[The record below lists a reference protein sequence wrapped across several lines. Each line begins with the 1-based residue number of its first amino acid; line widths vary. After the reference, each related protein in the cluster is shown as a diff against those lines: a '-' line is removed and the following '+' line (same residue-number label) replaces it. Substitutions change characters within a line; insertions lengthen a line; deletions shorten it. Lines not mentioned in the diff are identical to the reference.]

1 MALNAP
7 VGVPWYIRLSENHA
21 SHRPIVYQEF
31 STVTLAEGV
40 QLVAF
45 GILTA
50 MTLGGAL
57 GVVLLENI
65 VYSAFLLG
73 GVFTSMSG
81 LYILLNAGFVAAAQV
96 LVYVGAVNVLILF
109 GIMLV
114 NKEQPFAPI
123 KREWVGK
130 VAAGGVCA
138 GLFALLTVST
148 LNTPWAISSEVASGD
163 MATVIIGIHFF
174 TDYLLPFELA
184 SVLLL
189 IALIGAIVLAR
200 REFIPDVAPGE
211 PESEALQLPE
221 RPRELVSSVSSS
233 DADS

>member
-1 MALNAP
+1 M
-7 VGVPWYIRLSENHA
+7 
-21 SHRPIVYQEF
+21 
-31 STVTLAEGV
+31 TLAEGV

-45 GILTA
+45 GILVA

-57 GVVLLENI
+57 GVVLLDNI

-96 LVYVGAVNVLILF
+96 LVYVGAVSVLILF

-114 NKEQPFAPI
+114 NKEQPFTPMKQA
-123 KREWVGK
+123 WVGK
-130 VAAGGVCA
+130 VATGGVCV
-138 GLFALLTVST
+138 GLFALLTTST
-148 LNTPWAISSEVASGD
+148 LNTPWAISAEVPKGE
-163 MATVIIGIHFF
+163 MATVAIGIHFF

-200 REFIPDVAPGE
+200 RELIPDVAPGE
-211 PESEALQLPE
+211 PASEALQLPE
-221 RPRELVSSVSSS
+221 RPRELVSSVAGPES
-233 DADS
+233 DS

>member
-1 MALNAP
+1 M
-7 VGVPWYIRLSENHA
+7 
-21 SHRPIVYQEF
+21 
-31 STVTLAEGV
+31 TLAEGV

-57 GVVLLENI
+57 GVVLLDNI

-96 LVYVGAVNVLILF
+96 LVYVGAVSVLILF

-114 NKEQPFAPI
+114 NKEQPFIPMKQA
-123 KREWVGK
+123 WLGK
-130 VAAGGVCA
+130 AATGGVCV
-138 GLFALLTVST
+138 GLFALLTAST
-148 LNTPWAISSEVASGD
+148 LNTPWAISTEVPTGE
-163 MATVIIGIHFF
+163 MATVAIGIHFF

-184 SVLLL
+184 SMLLL

-200 REFIPDVAPGE
+200 RELIPDVAPGE
-211 PESEALQLPE
+211 PASEALQLPE
-221 RPRELVSSVSSS
+221 RPRELVSSGSLP
-233 DADS
+233 DTD